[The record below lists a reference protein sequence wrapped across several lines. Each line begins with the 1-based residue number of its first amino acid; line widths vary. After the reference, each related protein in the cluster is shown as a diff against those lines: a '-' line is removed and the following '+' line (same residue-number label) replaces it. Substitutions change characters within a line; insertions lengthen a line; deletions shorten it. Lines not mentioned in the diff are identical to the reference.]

1 VSAAG
6 LFAQGGESTQ
16 IPGGV
21 EDTSGATVPGVTV
34 TIIQVATGQQRK
46 TTSGESGSFVFTSLV
61 PGEYNVRAE
70 KPGFKT
76 EVRSGLTLQLNQK
89 ARVDMKMA
97 VGAVSGRSR

>member
-1 VSAAG
+1 MFDIQGESVFRVCLICILALVSAAG

-16 IPGGV
+16 ILGVV

-76 EVRSGLTLQLNQK
+76 KSAPG
-89 ARVDMKMA
+89 
-97 VGAVSGRSR
+97 